1 MIGDLLADA
10 AVRLVT
16 LIGPGGIG
24 KTRLALQA
32 AAEQADRWTDGL
44 YFVDLAPVTD
54 ADAAFD
60 GIARVVGVTGD
71 AAAGPL
77 ATLRDHLATRRML
90 LVLDNLEQVIDAAA
104 GVAESAT
111 DMP

>member
-1 MIGDLLADA
+1 M
-10 AVRLVT
+10 RLVT

-32 AAEQADRWTDGL
+32 AAEQADRLTDGL

-60 GIARVVGVTGD
+60 AIARAVGASGSRRTAAISCVTISRPG
-71 AAAGPL
+71 ACCSCS
-77 ATLRDHLATRRML
+77 TTSSR
-90 LVLDNLEQVIDAAA
+90 
-104 GVAESAT
+104 
-111 DMP
+111 